1 MQLYSNTFPQSAL
14 QSAPRTRSKMIY
26 SPLQS
31 PPACQFGKKGDSLIT
46 LAAGAVFIVPLLA
59 IWGILRAINPVPPS
73 PEVGIVQPFVGPSY
87 TVTADNQV
95 SMFGIP
101 KGSFDADGNA
111 YDPFSNMVGY
121 ADEGGRLFKT
131 ETVNGVKTTVAVGS
145 ISEDG
150 TVHGGRFNSGTQ
162 INLPGLSRKQKG
174 AVAIL
179 SLL

>member
-1 MQLYSNTFPQSAL
+1 MNISAFPQPTLQPAL
-14 QSAPRTRSKMIY
+14 RTKSRMVY

-31 PPACQFGKKGDSLIT
+31 TPDCQFGKKDDTLIT
-46 LAAGAVFIVPLLA
+46 LAVGALFIVPLLGLTA
-59 IWGILRAINPVPPS
+59 LLRGLNPAPPS
-73 PEVGIVQPFVGPSY
+73 PEVGVVQPFVGPSY
-87 TVTADNQV
+87 TVTADGKL

-101 KGSFDADGNA
+101 KGSFDTDGNA
-111 YDPFSNMVGY
+111 YDAFSNMVGY
-121 ADEGGRLFKT
+121 VDDGGRLFKT
-131 ETVNGVKTTVAVGS
+131 ETVNGVKTTIAVGS

-150 TVHGGRFNSGTQ
+150 TVHGGRFNDGTH